1 MPAGAR
7 AWLLAASA
15 AAALPA
21 TAGGDAATA
30 RHALTA
36 ALETSDVRIGA
47 RDATWRAQ
55 WLQWDLRG
63 AHGGLFAVVERRTRE
78 QAHGELATAGGHWLG
93 ERWIL
98 SGQLESGSGA
108 AFVPRRAG
116 EAHAGYR
123 LGPAHTVRLGYRHA
137 DYPGSALRLWSFS
150 SLHYRGDDE
159 WEIGYR
165 HGSTSTAGRE
175 RIAFGLVRGQ
185 WACGARW
192 SCGLRL
198 AGGENVFGADEPGF
212 DTGTGWQ
219 AGGFLAYRLAGGHS
233 LRLDLGT
240 GRGTRFRQ
248 DSLTLSYRHAFA
260 R

>member
-1 MPAGAR
+1 MPVCAR
-7 AWLLAASA
+7 AWLLAASVA
-15 AAALPA
+15 ATLPA
-21 TAGGDAATA
+21 TAGDAATT
-30 RHALTA
+30 RHTLTA
-36 ALETSDVRIGA
+36 ALETSDVRIGT
-47 RDATWRAQ
+47 RNATWRTQ
-55 WLQWDLRG
+55 WLQWNLRG
-63 AHGGLFAVVERRTRE
+63 AHGGLFAAVERRTRE
-78 QAHGELATAGGHWLG
+78 QARGELVTTGGHWLG

-108 AFVPRRAG
+108 AFLPRRAG
-116 EAHAGYR
+116 EAHVGYR
-123 LGPAHTVRLGYRHA
+123 LNPAHMAQLGYRHA
-137 DYPGSALRLWSFS
+137 EYPGSELRLWSFS
-150 SLHYRGDDE
+150 TLHYRGDDE

-165 HGSTSTAGRE
+165 HGSISTAEHE

-198 AGGENVFGADEPGF
+198 AAGENVFGADEPGF

-219 AGGFLAYRLAGGHS
+219 ASGFLAYRLAGGHS

-248 DSLTLSYRHAFA
+248 DLLTLSYRHAFA